1 MKDKR
6 VLNKMKLDDKGNPSG
21 GYSLGPG
28 FVIVWQSGVITENGV
43 NGASIE
49 NIIEALIERVK
60 FLNDSAFKCIE
71 NERTLELL
79 TSALLSQLDRTNKRK
94 ARKVEGTYVV

>member
-1 MKDKR
+1 M
-6 VLNKMKLDDKGNPSG
+6 LLDDKGNPAG

-28 FVIVWQSGVITENGV
+28 FGIAWQYGVIAEKGV

-49 NIIEALIERVK
+49 DIIEALIERVK

-71 NERTLELL
+71 NERTLEHL
-79 TSALLSQLDRTNKRK
+79 TSALRAQLDRTNKRK